1 MIVDP
6 IFFSPE
12 GNFPQEVEYVVF
24 AIVFEKEDLEDLG
37 LPDDALEYNELYF
50 EKDEYTIFKA
60 KLKDPI
66 YLHSFYIE
74 NEVLL
79 KEQFWARISRDRFVV
94 DTITSYPTIFSDFK
108 KAFKQKTLYDLFE
121 PLDRTDEEIRKQNE
135 GGKHPHRL
143 VRLKSRYGFIAEKVP
158 FRLYA
163 IEVDTDCFIITGGA
177 IKIVEEMKQ
186 APNTYLELK
195 KIDYVFK
202 ELQEAGI
209 NNKESLLDYLY
220 ERSSQADI

>member
-12 GNFPQEVEYVVF
+12 GNFPKEVEYVVF

-37 LPDDALEYNELYF
+37 LHDDALEYNELYF
-50 EKDEYTIFKA
+50 EKDEYAIFRA
-60 KLKDPI
+60 KLKDPL

-79 KEQFWARISRDRFVV
+79 KDQYWRRISKNRFVE
-94 DTITSYPTIFSDFK
+94 DTIASSPTIFSDFK
-108 KAFKQKTLYDLFE
+108 NAFKQKTLYDLFE
-121 PLDRTDEEIRKQNE
+121 PLDKRDVAIRKQNE
-135 GGKHPHRL
+135 QGKHPHRL
-143 VRLKSRYGFIAEKVP
+143 VRLKSKYGFIANRVP
-158 FRLYA
+158 FRIYA

-195 KIDYVFK
+195 KIDYVFN

-209 NNKESLLDYLY
+209 NNKDSLLDYLY
-220 ERSSQADI
+220 ERSSQTDI